1 MLNKKAGISISIF
14 AVILLA
20 GCSPS
25 DLGLMVDCYPE
36 LPSPKIVVT
45 GAEPYD
51 DKNSR
56 YHLDVLNYSEFPDKL
71 FAVSPHL
78 PSCASRTWVS
88 IFDGDGKMM
97 YGFCAL
103 EFAKDLNAI
112 WVGAS
117 TESPP
122 SHVYIVLNDRKC
134 GIKYK
139 SNLASTSF

>member
-14 AVILLA
+14 VVMLLA
-20 GCSPS
+20 GCSALE
-25 DLGLMVDCYPE
+25 LGLEVACFPN

-71 FAVSPHL
+71 FAISPNL
-78 PSCASRTWVS
+78 AACASRTWVS
-88 IFDGDGKMM
+88 IFDGDGKKM

-103 EFAKDLNAI
+103 KSAQDLNDI

-117 TESPP
+117 TQSPP
-122 SHVYIVLNDRKC
+122 SHVYIVLDDRKC
-134 GIKYK
+134 GIKYR